1 MLINFGPIGENYD
14 EGTKI
19 YFIFEGKTNIN
30 GIELFSGRGAVI
42 SSATTAFGDAV
53 GAIIFLETPES
64 AELFDGAVFD
74 FQPSEGFR
82 SDLFHFSSRDLKG
95 ESEAYVKGIIGLI
108 TSDIKLL
115 KGKTYDNPIEKHV
128 LLAENY
134 IKSNLNKKL
143 LIEDVAK
150 AVGVSRAYL
159 RNIFFELRG
168 VSPQEFLSDERI
180 KKAKELLDS
189 SNLGISEIAACVGY
203 DDPLA
208 FSKFFKKHVGVSPKN
223 YRSPTR
229 EIKIE
234 NTTPDVKKEKFE
246 VKSHV
251 NDIKT
256 YDNNINTSV
265 EDITLEIEKAIAL
278 AVQAEN
284 DKSKETADPNSPVWM
299 L

>member
-1 MLINFGPIGENYD
+1 MLINFGPICENYG

-30 GIELFSGRGAVI
+30 GTELSAGRGAII
-42 SSATTAFGDAV
+42 SSAATAFGDAV
-53 GAIIFLETPES
+53 GAVIFTETYES

-74 FQPSEGFR
+74 FRPSEGFK
-82 SDLFHFSSRDLKG
+82 SDLLHFSSRDLNG

-108 TSDIKLL
+108 TSNIKLL
-115 KGKTYDNPIEKHV
+115 KEKTYDNSIEKHV

-134 IKSNLNKKL
+134 IKSNLSKKL

-208 FSKFFKKHVGVSPKN
+208 FSKFFKNLSFSFIFLFF
-223 YRSPTR
+223 YTD
-229 EIKIE
+229 I
-234 NTTPDVKKEKFE
+234 DC
-246 VKSHV
+246 SHC
-251 NDIKT
+251 
-256 YDNNINTSV
+256 TSGTSFT
-265 EDITLEIEKAIAL
+265 IF
-278 AVQAEN
+278 
-284 DKSKETADPNSPVWM
+284 
-299 L
+299 